1 MSGGTHGYIYARIE
15 EELCGR
21 MHDPELDDLM
31 DDIAELAHDLEW
43 YENGDICRKT
53 YQDTVTSFKHK
64 WFKGDRGERLRTYVD
79 DAIDD
84 LRSELIRMIGEN
96 DNLMEAFKDDGK

>member
-1 MSGGTHGYIYARIE
+1 MSGGSHGYIYSRIE
-15 EELCGR
+15 AELCGR

-31 DDIAELAHDLEW
+31 DDIAGLAHALEW
-43 YENGDICRKT
+43 YESGDTCLKT
-53 YQDTVTSFKHK
+53 YLDTVTSFKYK
-64 WFKGDRGERLRTYVD
+64 WFKGDRGVRLRTYVD

>member
-1 MSGGTHGYIYARIE
+1 MSGGSHGYIYSLIE
-15 EELCGR
+15 GELCGR

-43 YENGDICRKT
+43 YESGDICQKT
-53 YQDTVTSFKHK
+53 YQDTVTRFKHK
-64 WFKGDRGERLRTYVD
+64 WFKGERSERLRTYVD

-96 DNLMEAFKDDGK
+96 DTLMEAFKDDGK